1 MGWMRLPGVLWAKAP
16 FVLVQHRAVLFA
28 VVCTSFL
35 VALAAASAPLLR
47 AGAESEALNGKL
59 NELSPLAAGLTI
71 ETPGAPDP
79 HPARADRAHRRAI
92 ARTARRLQ
100 DTDAPIV
107 TTSTQALVGG
117 RIAGGGRLGVVP
129 MARTAAME
137 HVDRLA
143 GGGTRAYVPSSI
155 AKVTQVRPGDRLQ
168 LVGGSLSATPARI
181 SVPVGAIY
189 RQLDADLSNPY
200 WVNFV
205 VRIRP
210 LKPDSP
216 LPPPFVLM
224 RPDELY
230 RVIARVGG
238 GFFANTYEVPVQAGS
253 MTPGR
258 AKTIARQFV
267 GLRGQLTR
275 PTPLGRSLGCIPRCS
290 VTSSLDDAVILAR
303 QTTDA
308 LNPVISV
315 LAGFAALIAI
325 AAAFVAGAFGVRRR
339 AAEAR
344 LSVVGGESRI
354 AFAAR
359 SALEAVVPAIVGATA
374 GFACAAELVRLF
386 TPAGTVDHGVF
397 RSALVAAAVAAAGG
411 VVAVAAGAWAARGA
425 TVERPSRRLRPGAL
439 LWEVPVLVAA
449 AIAYVVIRHGGGLV
463 QNAAV
468 GAHPRLVV
476 LCFPLLVA
484 AGVTGLAA
492 RAARPLLRR
501 RRPREDATYLAVR
514 RLAAARAL
522 LVLLTVT
529 AAVAFSAVTF
539 AEILS
544 RSLHDGSIA
553 KAYVANGS
561 DVQGLIDPVQSAPRS
576 FPYPITKVQEIFNA
590 AQLDDGTP
598 VELLAVE
605 PRTLRSVVSS
615 SATQKLAAST
625 AAMPVIA
632 TEDAARSKTIWIG
645 GRQVRIQVVATV
657 RSFPGMVAGEPLLI
671 LPEAKL
677 KRVGG
682 PDILLSTNAYLWAR
696 GDPAKVQ
703 PAVEH
708 ITPSPSYVTNVDYF
722 LQNADL
728 STADR
733 TYGYLRVIAVGA
745 AVVALIALL
754 LYLHAR
760 ARAQLVT
767 AAFLARMGMPASR
780 QAVSTALEAA
790 GIVLFAEL
798 AGAGSALLA
807 ARPIVTRV
815 DPLPQWAPAATVSV
829 PWTLV
834 AVSFVAVVVLAA
846 VAGAVASAFAARGD
860 VGEAL
865 RVA

>member
-1 MGWMRLPGVLWAKAP
+1 MRLPRVLWAKAP
-16 FVLVQHRAVLFA
+16 FVLMQHRAVLFA
-28 VVCTSFL
+28 VICTSFL
-35 VALAAASAPLLR
+35 VSLAAASAPLLR

-71 ETPGAPDP
+71 ETPDVRDA
-79 HPARADRAHRRAI
+79 HPGRVDRAHRRAI
-92 ARTARRLQ
+92 VQVAHTLQ
-100 DTDAPIV
+100 DTGNPIM
-107 TTSTQALVGG
+107 TTSSQALVGG
-117 RIAGGGRLGVVP
+117 RIAGGGRLEVVP
-129 MARTAAME
+129 MARTGAMA

-143 GGGTRAYVPSSI
+143 GGGTNAYVASST
-155 AKVTQVRPGDRLQ
+155 AKVAHLRPGGRLQ
-168 LVGGSLSATPARI
+168 LVGGSLSAKPARI
-181 SVPVGAIY
+181 SVPVGAVY

-224 RPDELY
+224 RSGEIY

-238 GFFANTYEVPVQAGS
+238 GVFANTYEVPVQAGS

-258 AKTIARQFV
+258 AKAIAKEFV
-267 GLRGQLTR
+267 SLRSELTK
-275 PTPLGRSLGCIPRCS
+275 PTPVGRSLGCIPRCS

-308 LNPVISV
+308 LNPVISL

-339 AAEAR
+339 NAEAR
-344 LSVVGGESRI
+344 LSVVGGESRT

-359 SALEAVVPAIVGATA
+359 SALEAVIPAIAGAA
-374 GFACAAELVRLF
+374 GGFLCAAELVLLF
-386 TPAGTVDHGVF
+386 TPSGTVDRGVF
-397 RSALVAAAVAAAGG
+397 RSALAAATIAAAVG

-425 TVERPSRRLRPGAL
+425 TVERPSRRLRLRL
-439 LWEVPVLVAA
+439 LPWELPLLVAA
-449 AIAYVVIRHGGGLV
+449 AVAYVAIRQGGGLV
-463 QNAAV
+463 ENDAV

-476 LCFPLLVA
+476 FCFPLLVA
-484 AGVTGLAA
+484 AGLTGLAA
-492 RAARPLLRR
+492 RAVRPLLRR
-501 RRPREDATYLAVR
+501 PRPSGDATYLAVR

-522 LVLLTVT
+522 VVLLTVT
-529 AAVAFSAVTF
+529 AAVSFSALTF
-539 AEILS
+539 SEVLS
-544 RSLHDGSIA
+544 RSLHDGSIT

-561 DVQGLIDPVQSAPRS
+561 DVQALIDPVQAAPRS
-576 FPYPITKVQEIFNA
+576 FPYPITKVQEIFNV
-590 AQLDDGTP
+590 AQLEDGTP
-598 VELLAVE
+598 VDLLAVD
-605 PRTLRSVVSS
+605 PRTLRSVVRS
-615 SATQKLAAST
+615 SATTKLARSD

-632 TEDAARSKTIWIG
+632 SEDAARSPTVSVA
-645 GRQVRIQVVATV
+645 GRRIRLDVVATV
-657 RSFPGMVAGEPLLI
+657 RSFPGMVAGEPLLVV
-671 LPEAKL
+671 PEAKL

-682 PDILLSTNAYLWAR
+682 PEILLSTNAYLWAR
-696 GDPAKVQ
+696 GDPAQVQ

-708 ITPSPSYVTNVDYF
+708 ITPAPSYVTTVDYF

-767 AAFLARMGMPASR
+767 GAFLVRMGMPASR

-790 GIVLFAEL
+790 GLVLFAGL
-798 AGAGSALLA
+798 AGTGSALLA

-815 DPLPQWAPAATVSV
+815 DPLPQWAPAATVAV
-829 PWTLV
+829 PWTLI
-834 AVSFVAVVVLAA
+834 ALSLVAVVVLAA
-846 VAGAVASAFAARGD
+846 IAGAVASAFAARGD
-860 VGEAL
+860 LGEAL